1 VEELDRVRAA
11 ALQPFSVS
19 ATTTGDEPLT
29 VDLVFPQAPDIHYIV
44 ETAALMANLVTRQPN
59 TAPGF
64 PPLTGLFL
72 VPVGTAPE
80 TTAEAT
86 AGWVMGKRG
95 MLLPLG
101 PPGANVATI
110 AAGPPYAYALTLA
123 AGFKINVQY
132 GYMLRAIVTCAQ
144 GSATPGPGAGSIG
157 ILTAFATR
165 ERNVNPLECA

>member
-1 VEELDRVRAA
+1 MEELDRVRAA

-19 ATTTGDEPLT
+19 ATTAADEPLT
-29 VDLVFPQAPDIHYIV
+29 VDMVLPQTPGEHWIV
-44 ETAALMANLVTRQPN
+44 ESAALMANLVTRQPN

-64 PPLTGLFL
+64 PPLTGIFL
-72 VPVGTAPE
+72 VPIGTAPE
-80 TTAEAT
+80 TQAEAV
-86 AGWVMGKRG
+86 AGWAMNKRG

-123 AGFKINVQY
+123 PGFKITVQY

-144 GSATPGPGAGSIG
+144 GSATPGPGAGSLG
-157 ILTAFATR
+157 VFTVFATR